1 MPTITGD
8 GYLSNKINKAGTYYA
23 FLVIDGQKVR
33 KTTGTKDLDEA
44 MDFLTEWKAQVKV
57 GVVHGDTRLRYE
69 AIRDNYLTSGKN
81 IQESIL
87 RDLNEFFKDT
97 YVSAITPTKIKQFRL
112 RRESQARVIESKEET
127 VTKEFELRKLKTQNG
142 NSKKLTPE
150 TVAKLQAEARKW
162 VENGV
167 KATTNRR
174 LTILRAMFRQAAKD
188 ELINTSDIPASF
200 CLWEG
205 IDNIKT
211 NKFTEKQFND
221 ILNKVS
227 SNLRP
232 LLLFLYNTGMRSGQ
246 ATAMTWDMID
256 ENNFLIIPGEF
267 TKNGEPFPLPLVDEK
282 NKPYDWSA
290 PILKM
295 KVRPHG
301 EPIFDTTN
309 FRKEWQRACHELKLG
324 IYNPKT
330 HVYRGAEPH
339 DFRRTAV
346 SNMNAAGVVETEAMA
361 VSGHKT
367 NSMFKR
373 YGITN
378 PRQVQNVFNT
388 MRRAQA

>member
-1 MPTITGD
+1 VPTITGE
-8 GYLSNKINKAGTYYA
+8 GYVNNKVNKAGTYYA
-23 FLVIDGQKVR
+23 FLVIDGQKTR
-33 KTTGTKDLDEA
+33 RTTGTKDLDEA
-44 MDFLTEWKAQVKV
+44 MDFLAEWKAQVKV

-69 AIRDNYLTSGKN
+69 AIRDNYVASGKN

-87 RDLNEFFKDT
+87 RDLDEFFKNV
-97 YVSAITPTKIKQFRL
+97 YVSAITPTKIKKFREW
-112 RRESQARVIESKEET
+112 RESQDRVVESKEET
-127 VTKEFELRKLKTQNG
+127 VTKEFELRKLKAQNHG
-142 NSKKLTPE
+142 SKKLTPE
-150 TVAKLQAEARKW
+150 QLAKLQSEARKW

-174 LTILRAMFRQAAKD
+174 LTILRAMFKHAAKE
-188 ELINTSDIPASF
+188 ELIQTSDIPASF
-200 CLWEG
+200 CLWEDV
-205 IDNIKT
+205 DNVKT
-211 NKFTEKQFND
+211 NKFTDKQFND

-324 IYNPKT
+324 IYNDKT